1 MNGIRIPNDW
11 RWGRVREDVDAGRLW
26 KARDRLQ
33 GCLLAEPANQDVL
46 DMLGAVWFAMGDLPA
61 AGRHWWLTERDDEK
75 AATARAAFYER
86 FGHRAHEVLRAL
98 PRPAKPEHYPV
109 SVRGRL
115 EELVTAAKADGHGW
129 HPSDWKPTPS
139 EWESGWRA
147 VHPVPPGARHGGRR
161 HRRFPRRAA
170 RRARD
175 RRRLGDRHDRLGR
188 RLAHPSSKAGPKAGF
203 RVPGPTTLSRFG
215 LAPWAHRTV
224 LSGKRSRSRRLCDRG
239 ADLLAQR
246 ESSHEVAQTLVAL
259 VLAAPIVFLVPYVVP
274 QERSLA
280 LTIVLA
286 VVGFTVAAG
295 SWLAAGWIVG
305 AVRRRRSRDRV

>member
-46 DMLGAVWFAMGDLPA
+46 DMLGAVWFAMGQLPA

-115 EELVTAAKADGHGW
+115 EELVTAKADGHGW

-139 EWESGWRA
+139 EWESSEASRTSGPSA
-147 VHPVPPGARHGGRR
+147 SASRR
-161 HRRFPRRAA
+161 S
-170 RRARD
+170 
-175 RRRLGDRHDRLGR
+175 
-188 RLAHPSSKAGPKAGF
+188 PSSAVSSACCSLGSRPSS
-203 RVPGPTTLSRFG
+203 PG
-215 LAPWAHRTV
+215 
-224 LSGKRSRSRRLCDRG
+224 
-239 ADLLAQR
+239 
-246 ESSHEVAQTLVAL
+246 
-259 VLAAPIVFLVPYVVP
+259 
-274 QERSLA
+274 
-280 LTIVLA
+280 
-286 VVGFTVAAG
+286 
-295 SWLAAGWIVG
+295 
-305 AVRRRRSRDRV
+305 